1 VGERRHA
8 GEERHLNGDAPGT
21 RLVREETKR
30 LPRLV
35 FFTADAPTT

>member
-8 GEERHLNGDAPGT
+8 GEERHLHGDAPGT
-21 RLVREETKR
+21 REGETKR